1 MQMLTCRIEDRMEQ
15 DRIDVVRGLRSADP
29 EVIAILIERY
39 QHRLFRYL
47 LALSADH
54 SLASDLFQETWLR
67 VLERGN
73 QYRGQWKFESWLFAV
88 ARHLFI
94 DRARRKDPAS
104 LDELVS
110 PGDDGGGLQP
120 EAGEISP
127 LDRLISGEERERV
140 SRSLSR
146 IPTVQREVLVLRF
159 HEELSLGEIAVV
171 VGVPLSTIKSR
182 LYRGLDALRQ
192 TMEERR

>member
-73 QYRGQWKFESWLFAV
+73 QYSGQWKFESWLFAV

-104 LDELVS
+104 LDELVG
-110 PGDDGGGLQP
+110 PGDGEGLQP
-120 EAGEISP
+120 DAGEISP

-146 IPTVQREVLVLRF
+146 IPAVQREVLVLRF
-159 HEELSLGEIAVV
+159 REELSLGEIAMV

-182 LYRGLDALRQ
+182 LYRGLEALRQ

>member
-1 MQMLTCRIEDRMEQ
+1 MEQ

-73 QYRGQWKFESWLFAV
+73 QYSGQWKFESWLFAV

-104 LDELVS
+104 LDELVG
-110 PGDDGGGLQP
+110 PGDGEGLQP
-120 EAGEISP
+120 DAGEISP

-146 IPTVQREVLVLRF
+146 IPAVQREVLVLRF
-159 HEELSLGEIAVV
+159 REELSLGEIAMV

-182 LYRGLDALRQ
+182 LYRGLEALRQ

>member
-15 DRIDVVRGLRSADP
+15 DRIDVARGLRSADP
-29 EVIAILIERY
+29 DLIAILIERY

-104 LDELVS
+104 LDELVG
-110 PGDDGGGLQP
+110 PGDGGGLQP
-120 EAGEISP
+120 DAGEISP

-140 SRSLSR
+140 LRSLSR

-182 LYRGLDALRQ
+182 LYRGLEALRQ